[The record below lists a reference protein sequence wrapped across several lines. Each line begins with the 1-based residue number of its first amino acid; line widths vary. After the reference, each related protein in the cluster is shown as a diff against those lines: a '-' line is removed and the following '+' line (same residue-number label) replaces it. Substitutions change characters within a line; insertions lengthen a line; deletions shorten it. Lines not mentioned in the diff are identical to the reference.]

1 MLALPYK
8 KEIAIGRPEQSD
20 EDRLPANENPGQIEQ
35 AIHGLLIYRE
45 EQRPWSIHEIELE
58 LGSSLAVEDSLR
70 RLQGVGLLHRCGEF
84 VWASRAALAAD
95 EIAL

>member
-8 KEIAIGRPEQSD
+8 KEIAIGRPAQSD
-20 EDRLPANENPGQIEQ
+20 DRLPANENPGQIEQ

-58 LGSSLAVEDSLR
+58 IGDSIAVADSIA
-70 RLQGVGLLHRCGEF
+70 RLKGLGLLHRCGEF
-84 VWASRAALAAD
+84 VWATRAALAAD